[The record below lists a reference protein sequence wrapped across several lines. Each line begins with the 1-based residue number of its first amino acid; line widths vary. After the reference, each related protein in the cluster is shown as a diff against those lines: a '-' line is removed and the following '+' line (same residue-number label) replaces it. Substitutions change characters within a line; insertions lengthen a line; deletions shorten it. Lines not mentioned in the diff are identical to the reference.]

1 MSTSSGTPIPGSA
14 DPDLAGHAQSVG
26 AIRAML
32 DLARGLNARTDPLLA
47 GQVEGVVGR
56 LTALLAALGETL
68 PAGLDAAAPAP
79 VTPSLRLDGQVAIVT
94 GGGGGLGTLGACA
107 FAEAGADVVVVAR
120 TLAKCEATAAEV
132 RARGRRALALSVD
145 VTDAAQVGQMVAA
158 TLAAF
163 GRVDILFN
171 CAGITSPLAF
181 DAGSVDDWW
190 KVVDT
195 NLRGTVLCTRA
206 VLPHMKARRAGRI
219 INMGSILSK
228 VGIAN
233 RSAYTASKSAIAH
246 LGQTLA
252 FELGPHGITV
262 NAIGPNV
269 TVTDL
274 NRELIKQQPEL
285 YGPLLQRIPLGRLG
299 QPEDLAGALVFLAS
313 PAAAFITGQTLYIDG
328 GYTAG

>member
-1 MSTSSGTPIPGSA
+1 MRWQAVRMTDTS
-14 DPDLAGHAQSVG
+14 
-26 AIRAML
+26 
-32 DLARGLNARTDPLLA
+32 
-47 GQVEGVVGR
+47 
-56 LTALLAALGETL
+56 AAFT
-68 PAGLDAAAPAP
+68 P

-120 TLAKCEATAAEV
+120 NLAKCEATAAQV

-145 VTDAAQVGQMVAA
+145 VTDAAQVARMAEA
-158 TLAAF
+158 TLAEF
-163 GRVDILFN
+163 GRIDILFN

-181 DAGSVDDWW
+181 DAGEVDTWW
-190 KVVDT
+190 NVVDT
-195 NLRGTVLCTRA
+195 NLKGTVLCTRA
-206 VLPHMKARRAGRI
+206 VLPQMKAQRHGRI

-233 RSAYTASKSAIAH
+233 RSAYTASKAAIAH

-274 NRELIKQQPEL
+274 NRDLIKQQPEL
-285 YGPLLQRIPLGRLG
+285 YGPLLKRIPLGRLG
-299 QPEDLAGALVFLAS
+299 EPGDLAGALVFLAS
-313 PAAAFITGQTLYIDG
+313 PAADFITGQTLYIDG